1 MGYYDSWKK
10 KDRSDFY
17 IDYKFKFKDKKEEY
31 FSYNVPFEDYI
42 AGVVAYFDVNE
53 VGLDGTDNHIFN
65 VLSGLGALDEIEDD
79 EYFIDFVTEKCRA
92 KAQEEFIEEKEEE
105 EEDEEQDEEDEE

>member
-1 MGYYDSWKK
+1 MGYYDSWRKEN
-10 KDRSDFY
+10 RSDFY

-42 AGVVAYFDVNE
+42 AGVVAYFDVND
-53 VGLDGTDNHIFN
+53 VTLDGTDKNIFN
-65 VLSGLGALDEIEDD
+65 VLHGLGALSEIEDD

-92 KAQEEFIEEKEEE
+92 KAQEEFIEEKE
-105 EEDEEQDEEDEE
+105 DEEKYENQDEEDEE